1 MNLREQHDAYE
12 FFNSLVDSIDEGLKS
27 LGLTPIISKVLGGT
41 FADQKICKGCP
52 HRYSREEPF
61 TALNVDI
68 RNHQNLQESLEQ
80 YVKGDLLE
88 GANAYYC
95 DKCSQKVRFYTVHA
109 VLLTRCYTY
118 WIVGKLGEGGRITLV
133 STITDF
139 YGCWLNVMY
148 MKVVCLCHRWTQ

>member
-1 MNLREQHDAYE
+1 MKNLTLLHRLMGEPVNLREQHDAYE

-27 LGLTPIISKVLGGT
+27 MGLTPIISKVLGGT

-95 DKCSQKVRFYTVHA
+95 DKCSQKVRFYTVHTL
-109 VLLTRCYTY
+109 LLTRCYTY
-118 WIVGKLGEGGRITLV
+118 WRVGKIGGKGGQNYSCV
-133 STITDF
+133 SQPLWNF
-139 YGCWLNVMY
+139 
-148 MKVVCLCHRWTQ
+148 VVIG